1 MFKNVWLALKYENKE
16 ITFTVCAKLL
26 KLKSGFNVYRE
37 MSTNLCDV
45 HDLDGC
51 QLSRLDM
58 SPLKSKTE
66 EKRNENKI

>member
-1 MFKNVWLALKYENKE
+1 MFKNVWLALKYENNE

-26 KLKSGFNVYRE
+26 KLKSAFNVYRE

-45 HDLDGC
+45 HDLDGR

-66 EKRNENKI
+66 EKRNENKM